1 MGVAALSSPSML
13 ADKFMKMEPITGC
26 PLGISGNN
34 LQNTGLKKR
43 DKALIRPLFSPI
55 FIIPSHKDRMPV
67 SPKDISKA
75 VLEESKVEL
84 IISVKISVSPK
95 KTSLPKATIKAIT
108 KKATQM

>member
-1 MGVAALSSPSML
+1 
-13 ADKFMKMEPITGC
+13 
-26 PLGISGNN
+26 
-34 LQNTGLKKR
+34 
-43 DKALIRPLFSPI
+43 
-55 FIIPSHKDRMPV
+55 MPV

-95 KTSLPKATIKAIT
+95 KNSLPKATIKAIT